1 MFATPAVSEWGEVA
15 FRGVTFSSLRF
26 FLIVLRIVS
35 LFWASRY
42 FSLTE
47 AGVARRSLIFYI
59 FVLRLALFRFFSL
72 DKFLK
77 IYISFE
83 LSVLPI
89 FIIIIGWG
97 YQSERLNARLRLL
110 FYTLSASM
118 PLLISFIWLRINFS
132 QNRIFCLS
140 SQGAFN
146 QSRLTWA
153 ISAGLFLAFAVKLP
167 VFGAHLWLPKAH
179 VEAPV
184 IGSMVLAAILLK
196 LGRYGLWLFLP
207 IYFYF
212 RFTYACRSIALMGTF
227 LIRVLCLRLTDLK
240 IIIAYSS
247 VGHIGLIVG
256 SLLTATSLGV
266 GGAIFMILAHGAR
279 SSAIFLIA
287 FIFYRVNHRRRI
299 LLTKGVITWCGAVPL
314 FWFLVLIANM
324 ASPPTFNLLAELIVI
339 TRVVLAVKSNVL
351 LIILIVIVRTG
362 YSLIIYRSRVQG
374 VALASASLSLM
385 SLAEIAIIS
394 NHLIWAFLIV
404 LGLGILN

>member
-1 MFATPAVSEWGEVA
+1 M
-15 FRGVTFSSLRF
+15 LR
-26 FLIVLRIVS
+26 VVS

-42 FSLTE
+42 FSTTE
-47 AGVARRSLIFYI
+47 VGIASRTLIFYI

-97 YQSERLNARLRLL
+97 YQRERLNARLRLL

-118 PLLISFIWLRINFS
+118 PLLISFIWLRIKFS

-140 SQGAFN
+140 SQGALN
-146 QSRLTWA
+146 QRRLTWA
-153 ISAGLFLAFAVKLP
+153 IRAGLFLAFAVKLP
-167 VFGAHLWLPKAH
+167 VFGVHLWLPKAH

-184 IGSMVLAAILLK
+184 IGSIVLAAILLK
-196 LGRYGLWLFLP
+196 LGSYGLWLFLP
-207 IYFYF
+207 IYFYS

-256 SLLTATSLGV
+256 SLLTATRLGA
-266 GGAIFMILAHGAR
+266 GGAIFLMLAHGAR

-287 FIFYRVNHRRRI
+287 FIFYQVNHSRRI
-299 LLTKGVITWCGAVPL
+299 LLTKGVLAWSRAVPL

-324 ASPPTFNLLAELIVI
+324 ASPPTFNLLAELMVI
-339 TRVVLAVKSNVL
+339 TRVVIAVKTNVL
-351 LIILIVIVRTG
+351 LIILIVMVSTG

-374 VALASASLSLM
+374 VALTSASLRLI
-385 SLAEIAIIS
+385 SLAEIVIIS
-394 NHLIWAFLIV
+394 NHLFWAFLIV